1 MLDVLTIMDVLK
13 GFFQGIYNGF
23 NDFLQ
28 NTFHFDDQIINL
40 YNQFIAPLPEIIKIL
55 GAVFLAIIIVLGVI
69 SFVKKMLKLFIVIA
83 VILAI
88 VLLIT
93 QLNR

>member
-1 MLDVLTIMDVLK
+1 MLDVMTIMDVLK
-13 GFFQGIYNGF
+13 GFFQRIYGGF

-28 NTFHFDDQIINL
+28 NTFHFDDKIISL
-40 YNQFIAPLPEIIKIL
+40 YNQFIVPLPEIIKIL
-55 GAVFLAIIIVLGVI
+55 GSVFLAIIIVLGVI

-93 QLNR
+93 QLNK

>member
-1 MLDVLTIMDVLK
+1 MLDVLTIMDVLN
-13 GFFQGIYNGF
+13 NGF